1 MSRKSS
7 TSRIFERVYD
17 KDPRVHADATPYDAI
32 TWKDFRKIVGKK
44 WNPGMN
50 VPFDPIASAMAE
62 KEGMEV
68 AIMNGGDLTNVTNY
82 IAGKKFV
89 GTLIKD

>member
-1 MSRKSS
+1 
-7 TSRIFERVYD
+7 VYD
-17 KDPRVHADATPYDAI
+17 KDPRRHSDAVPFDRM
-32 TWKDFRKIVGKK
+32 TWKAFRKIVGQK

-62 KEGMEV
+62 EEGMEV
-68 AIMNGGDLTNVTNY
+68 AILNGGDLDNVSGY
-82 IAGKKFV
+82 IAGKKFI

>member
-1 MSRKSS
+1 
-7 TSRIFERVYD
+7 
-17 KDPRVHADATPYDAI
+17 
-32 TWKDFRKIVGKK
+32 
-44 WNPGMN
+44 
-50 VPFDPIASAMAE
+50 
-62 KEGMEV
+62 MEV